1 MSDSMSYLEDPFF
14 GGSLLLP
21 RRSDEDARRK
31 EDAAEA
37 HSTAR
42 AKGGSAID
50 LHAVSKV
57 FGHRVV
63 LDRLNLSFR
72 PGQFVAVVGRSGGGK
87 TTLLRLIAG
96 LEQPDHGT
104 VAIDG
109 KVAFEPRA
117 SARLMFQD
125 ARLLPWQSVLANV
138 GIARG
143 PSWRERALAV
153 LKEVGLA
160 DRAGDWPRVL
170 SGGQR
175 QRVALARALVSDP
188 KILLLDEPFSALDAL
203 TRAEMHRLLETLWL
217 EHRFTVVLIT
227 HDVQEAVALADRVI
241 VLRDGAVACDVPV
254 PLARPR
260 READHPEAVQL
271 RNRLLAAV

>member
-1 MSDSMSYLEDPFF
+1 MSESMHFLDDPFF
-14 GGSLLLP
+14 GGSVLLP
-21 RRSDEDARRK
+21 RRGTEDSRRK

-37 HSTAR
+37 HSTSR
-42 AKGGSAID
+42 SNRGSAVE
-50 LHAVSKV
+50 LSAASKV

-63 LDRLNLSFR
+63 LDRLNLSFQ

-96 LEQPDHGT
+96 LERPDHGT

-109 KVAFEPRA
+109 KVASGPQA
-117 SARLMFQD
+117 NARLMFQD
-125 ARLLPWQSVLANV
+125 ARLLPWQSVVANV

-143 PSWRERALAV
+143 PQWRERALTV
-153 LKEVGLA
+153 LSEVGLA

-203 TRAEMHRLLETLWL
+203 TRAEMHRLLEALWL

-227 HDVQEAVALADRVI
+227 HDVQEAVTLADRVI
-241 VLRDGAVACDVPV
+241 VLRDGAVASDIAV

-260 READHPEAVQL
+260 READHPDAVLL